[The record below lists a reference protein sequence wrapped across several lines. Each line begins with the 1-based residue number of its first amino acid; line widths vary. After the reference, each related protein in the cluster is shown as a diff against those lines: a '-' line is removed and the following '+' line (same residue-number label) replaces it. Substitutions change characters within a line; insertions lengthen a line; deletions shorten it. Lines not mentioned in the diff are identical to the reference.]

1 MRRQSRNPEES
12 PKAALGGTEVA
23 LRINDAL
30 NSSSSSNTSA
40 RKNVGRIPEESLRRI
55 SQ

>member
-1 MRRQSRNPEES
+1 MRRQFRNPEES
-12 PKAALGGTEVA
+12 PKADGTEVA

-30 NSSSSSNTSA
+30 NSSSSSNTSV